1 MVSDGIWVSTWAE
14 LTSVSVHHL
23 MINWWSTDDQ
33 LMINW
38 WSTDDELMMNWWWT
52 DDELHSLMRFTLN
65 KRITLNKRKWR
76 LDISRCHLRWDNWII
91 ARVRRGRG
99 WLSGLEVGDRLC
111 PCTPNMMMMMMP
123 RLVVCWWWRWWSL
136 SPSPI
141 PEHKICGFIGKK
153 PTISSETIN
162 IDDDD
167 VMMMPRFGCTA
178 PSLQKKNCETN
189 CTNRRTATSKY
200 LPSSQSSFI
209 SFATHPSAEE

>member
-1 MVSDGIWVSTWAE
+1 
-14 LTSVSVHHL
+14 
-23 MINWWSTDDQ
+23 
-33 LMINW
+33 
-38 WSTDDELMMNWWWT
+38 
-52 DDELHSLMRFTLN
+52 
-65 KRITLNKRKWR
+65 
-76 LDISRCHLRWDNWII
+76 
-91 ARVRRGRG
+91 
-99 WLSGLEVGDRLC
+99 
-111 PCTPNMMMMMMP
+111 MMMMMMP

-200 LPSSQSSFI
+200 LPSSQSSFRGCSHI
-209 SFATHPSAEE
+209 TSAAGGGEGVWQMLTIADEGGRGGKPKADHCWRGEVGVWKNSTKGFYGYKKCG